1 MCGSCC
7 DPMEVDCAIGG
18 AVMDKELA
26 SLNRT
31 RSRPPTPNPPAR
43 SPISYTSGGDVS
55 GVREARKRS
64 RFVDIAGSDPKLLYG
79 STSFKGVDDSDGYL
93 VRLVRRYQSKNMTA
107 KMTSAVAPIVDPATT
122 PTLILFNE
130 FWGFCSS

>member
-18 AVMDKELA
+18 AVIDKELA

-31 RSRPPTPNPPAR
+31 RSRPLDAAPNPPAR
-43 SPISYTSGGDVS
+43 SPISCASGGDVL

-79 STSFKGVDDSDGYL
+79 STSFKGVDDTD
-93 VRLVRRYQSKNMTA
+93 
-107 KMTSAVAPIVDPATT
+107 
-122 PTLILFNE
+122 
-130 FWGFCSS
+130 